1 MQHPSV
7 TTRRDFLTDAAGAVA
22 AVVGAP
28 SLMLPRRAAYDLV
41 IRNGNVIDGTGA
53 SSVQMDVA
61 VHGGRI
67 AAVSRRITDKGAV
80 ELDARGVAV
89 APGFI
94 DIHSHGDGSLFSDP
108 RSESVIRQGVT
119 TIVVGQDGSSRFP
132 ARKSEDDEAGYPS
145 YAALASAIEQLPSSI
160 NVASMIGL
168 GTIRGIV
175 VGNDDRPATPD
186 ELRRMTQM
194 VRDALASGFFIKG
207 FFQSLNF
214 V

>member
-1 MQHPSV
+1 M
-7 TTRRDFLTDAAGAVA
+7 
-22 AVVGAP
+22 VGAP
-28 SLMLPRRAAYDLV
+28 SIILPRRAGYDLV
-41 IRNGNVIDGTGA
+41 IRGGNVIDGTGA
-53 SSVQMDVA
+53 PPVQMDVA
-61 VHGGRI
+61 VRGGRI
-67 AAVSRRITDKGAV
+67 AAVSRRVTDKGAV

-132 ARKSEDDEAGYPS
+132 SRRSEDDEAGYAS
-145 YAALASAIEQLPSSI
+145 FTALASAIDALPSSV

-168 GTIRGIV
+168 GTIRGMV

-186 ELRRMTQM
+186 ELQRMTQM
-194 VRDALASGFFIKG
+194 VRDACVVLVVASSDRALAQNAGSAKT
-207 FFQSLNF
+207 
-214 V
+214 